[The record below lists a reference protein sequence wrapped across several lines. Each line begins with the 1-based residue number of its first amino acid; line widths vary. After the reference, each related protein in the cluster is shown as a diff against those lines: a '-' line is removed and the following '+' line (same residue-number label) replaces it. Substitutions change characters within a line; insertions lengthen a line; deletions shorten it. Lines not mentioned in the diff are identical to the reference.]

1 MLKHIR
7 NITILFIILGIGV
20 GYYLLR
26 GDTARLPLEATT
38 GVEPNLSAVR
48 SEFIPTIN
56 VADASAWGEGEA
68 PVAAEGFTVERY
80 AEGLDHPRS
89 IFRLPNGDIL
99 VAETHSPPRPNDGIK
114 GWVMGKLLEK
124 VGAAGK
130 SANRITLLRD
140 SNGDGKV
147 DDKFVFLENLNS
159 PFGMALIGDTFYV
172 ANTDSIYAYPYE
184 KGATK
189 ITGAGRKVA
198 NLNAKA
204 PNNHWTR
211 GLLASQDGKYLYV
224 SVGSNSNIGEN
235 GLDIEKERAAILRIE
250 LATNKK
256 IIYADGMRNPVGM
269 AYLPGTDKFYTVVNE
284 RDMLGSDMVPDYLTE
299 VRWGA
304 HYGWPWHFWGGYV
317 DPRVEPK
324 NLDHRQYE
332 RRPDFGMGA
341 HTASLGIAFSH
352 GQALGKPY
360 NKGAVVARHGSWNRK
375 PFSGYDVVYVDFNL
389 KGEPVGKPITLLSGF
404 VDENDEAKGRP
415 TMVEFDQT
423 GALLVSDDVGG
434 MIWRV
439 SKPGETKMAAPKDEA
454 DKAASAGQNKPA
466 K

>member
-7 NITILFIILGIGV
+7 NVAILLIVLGV
-20 GYYLLR
+20 GAGYYFTR

-38 GVEPNLSAVR
+38 GVEPTLTDVR
-48 SEFIPTIN
+48 SESFPTIN
-56 VADASAWGEGEA
+56 IAKAEPWGEGEG
-68 PVAAEGFTVERY
+68 PVAAEGFVVERF

-89 IFRLPNGDIL
+89 MYRLPNGDLL
-99 VAETHSPPRPNDGIK
+99 VAETNSPPRTNKGIE
-114 GWVMGKLLEK
+114 GWVMRNLMSKA
-124 VGAAGK
+124 GAGTE
-130 SANRITLLRD
+130 SANRIVLLRD
-140 SNGDGKV
+140 SNKDGQV
-147 DDKFVFLENLNS
+147 DERFPFLENLNS
-159 PFGMALIGDTFYV
+159 PFGIELIDGTLYV
-172 ANTDSIYAYPYE
+172 ANTDAVYAYPYIE
-184 KGATK
+184 GETK
-189 ITGAGRKVA
+189 ITAEGRKVA

-211 GLLASQDGKYLYV
+211 GLLASQDGKFLYI

-235 GLDIEKERAAILRIE
+235 GMETEKQRASILQVE

-256 IIYADGMRNPVGM
+256 AIYAAGMRNPVGM

-317 DPRVEPK
+317 DPRVEK

-332 RRPDFGMGA
+332 RRPDYGLGA
-341 HTASLGIAFSH
+341 HVAPLGLAFSH
-352 GQALGKPY
+352 GQALGEPFAS
-360 NKGAVVARHGSWNRK
+360 GAVIARHGSWNRQ
-375 PFSGYDVVYVDFNL
+375 PLSGYDVVYVNFNL
-389 KGEPVGKPITLLSGF
+389 RGEPEGKPVTILSGF
-404 VDENDEAKGRP
+404 TDQEELARGRP
-415 TMVEFDQT
+415 AMVAFDQT

-434 MIWRV
+434 IIWRV
-439 SKPGETKMAAPKDEA
+439 SRKDAAKA
-454 DKAASAGQNKPA
+454 DATVA